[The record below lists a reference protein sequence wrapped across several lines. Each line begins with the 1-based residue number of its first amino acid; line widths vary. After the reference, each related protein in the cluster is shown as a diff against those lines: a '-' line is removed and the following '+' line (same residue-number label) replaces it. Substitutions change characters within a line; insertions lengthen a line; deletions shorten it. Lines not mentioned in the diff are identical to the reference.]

1 MTSFSIDEYENIL
14 QVADLL
20 VTGVPEPFRR
30 EKVLFLTFDSREVKK
45 GTLFICKGAGFREKF
60 LRDAVDL
67 GAVAYVSEKSYD
79 VPVPGIIVSDI
90 RKAMAVLAD
99 KFSGSAWKNLNI
111 IAFGGTKGKSTSTC
125 FMKSVVDEYMK
136 VTGGKPS
143 GLLSTICYYDGGK
156 VEEARLTTPEA
167 VELHRHMARAVENG
181 ITWMEMEVSSQ
192 ALKYHR
198 VDGLRFNVGVFLNIS
213 RDHISSVEHKDFG
226 DYFES
231 KMKMF
236 PMTDHAVVNL
246 DSGFSNMALEAAASA
261 GDVTTFSIEDPGADY
276 YGYDIENWGEGYSFK
291 VKGKNISGR
300 FAIGMLGLFNVENAM
315 AVIAAAGV
323 CGIPEDCVR
332 KGLIQAR
339 AAGRMEIFTT
349 ADSRIVAVVDYAHN
363 GLSFRKLFETVEK
376 EGQDRSIYTVFGCPG
391 GKALE
396 RRADLGRIA
405 GKYSSEV
412 FLVPEDPGK
421 ESADDISREISR
433 YVSEEDCP
441 YEIIGDRGSGIEKAI
456 RQAEKSGMPAV
467 VLVTGKG
474 RETRQKIGQE
484 YVDCPSDV
492 DHVEKQIREYDM
504 RHPAGM

>member
-1 MTSFSIDEYENIL
+1 MTVFSIDEYEKIL
-14 QVADLL
+14 QVVDLL

-30 EKVLFLTFDSREVKK
+30 KKVLFLTFDSREAKE

-79 VPVPGIIVSDI
+79 VTVPGIIVSDI

-99 KFSGSAWKNLNI
+99 KFYGSAWKKLNI

-125 FMKSVVDEYMK
+125 FMKYVVDEYMK
-136 VTGGKPS
+136 KTGGKPS

-156 VEEARLTTPEA
+156 VQESRLTTPEA

-181 ITWMEMEVSSQ
+181 ITWMELEVSSQ

-246 DSGFSNMALEAAASA
+246 DSGFSNMALEAASSA

-339 AAGRMEIFTT
+339 AAGRMELFATC
-349 ADSRIVAVVDYAHN
+349 DNKIVVLVDYAHN
-363 GLSFRKLFETVEK
+363 DLSFRKLFETVEK
-376 EGQDRSIYTVFGCPG
+376 EGQDRSVYTVFGCPG
-391 GKALE
+391 GKAVE

-405 GKYSSEV
+405 GRYSRKV

-421 ESADDISREISR
+421 ESAEDISREISG
-433 YVSEEDCP
+433 YVNRENCQ
-441 YEIIGDRGSGIEKAI
+441 YEIVDDRGLGIEKAM
-456 RQAEKSGMPAV
+456 RQAEESGRPAMI
-467 VLVTGKG
+467 LVTGKG

-484 YVDCPSDV
+484 YVECPSDV
-492 DHVEKQIREYDM
+492 DHVKKQIRKYDM
-504 RHPAGM
+504 RHFTGE